1 MKICTSRVVHIQTYV
16 YSFMELLSLTQV
28 ISKYLMEVDDIEL
41 RFELATQAQIFDIGI
56 EVSIEHHDYW
66 SIVFTVMISSG
77 LETDEGS

>member
-1 MKICTSRVVHIQTYV
+1 MLRLAHHKSVQTYI
-16 YSFMELLSLTQV
+16 YSFMELLSLNQV

-56 EVSIEHHDYW
+56 EVSILEHHDYW

-77 LETDEGS
+77 PETDEGS

>member
-1 MKICTSRVVHIQTYV
+1 MQGNVCEDLHITKSVQTYI

-56 EVSIEHHDYW
+56 EVSIRSW
-66 SIVFTVMISSG
+66 NTLTTG
-77 LETDEGS
+77 ALCLQL